1 MLQAHQTSA
10 SSKGK
15 WPVKKVLKN
24 RINQEQWVIMVAYQS
39 CVNMNDTLRAKRN
52 VFQVTGSPMVIW
64 LIVSSIGQVALE
76 CQPSVGEVSV
86 TWKAISHLLVDS
98 RSLLDR
104 YAIETRSTVDW
115 QLTECRSSIDR
126 VATATSTD
134 IAVNI
139 TDSKHDPRKI
149 RALSLWEN
157 SPSLFSVLSFQ
168 LPTPSNKDT
177 QKMFRKK
184 NDYVHLQGITHASQ
198 TRI

>member
-1 MLQAHQTSA
+1 
-10 SSKGK
+10 
-15 WPVKKVLKN
+15 
-24 RINQEQWVIMVAYQS
+24 MVAYQS
-39 CVNMNDTLRAKRN
+39 CVNMNDILRAKQN
-52 VFQVTGSPMVIW
+52 VFQVTGSPMMIW

-76 CQPSVGEVSV
+76 CRLSVGDLKTCWSPVGRQSI
-86 TWKAISHLLVDS
+86 TTQ
-98 RSLLDR
+98 SLLNQ
-104 YAIETRSTVDW
+104 YAIDTRWTVDR
-115 QLTECRSSIDR
+115 QSTKCRSSIDR

-149 RALSLWEN
+149 RALAFWEN
-157 SPSLFSVLSFQ
+157 YPSLFSVLSFQ

-184 NDYVHLQGITHASQ
+184 NDYVHLQGKTHASQ